1 MSTLLEQA
9 IIDAA
14 ALKETA
20 LKNAEATLIEKY
32 SKEFKDTFD
41 KLLSEQEALPAD
53 PTAAPLPIGGD
64 IGMPVGAEEPLKGI
78 PSAFL
83 EGDDDEVVE
92 INFDQLT
99 KQEQPSMEPA
109 VDASLSPEVP
119 AAQAPVEAAPMMEGL
134 EDAILDQILEM
145 YDAGGK
151 FDGMNDDDL
160 TLAEMEVDPEAAH
173 QEELEEELEET
184 VDARVVQAQL
194 AVSNGEAQLGT
205 KKSALAKAQAQA
217 AQAEVAQSK
226 KATAV
231 PAAPTGALAGLS
243 EDMVNDLAERLKVDL
258 KGKITDG
265 YTGSNRPEEIKQK
278 NVALAASRDDDNAE
292 EYEAAKARVADLEES
307 VKTLTKENK
316 SLKNKESSSSK
327 NLEEFKDIVVT
338 LKEHIEQ
345 ISVSNAKL
353 LYTNKVLVNASL
365 NERQKNNIVESISRA
380 ESVSEAKTI
389 FETLQSSVQS
399 VQDRTPKSLSEA
411 LNRGQSPFM
420 ARPKTQTH
428 NVSDRMRIL
437 AGIKN
442 SD

>member
-20 LKNAEATLIEKY
+20 LKNAEAALIEKY

-53 PTAAPLPIGGD
+53 PAAAPLPIGGD

-99 KQEQPSMEPA
+99 KQEQPSMEPV

-119 AAQAPVEAAPMMEGL
+119 AAQAPTEAAPMMEGL

-145 YDAGGK
+145 YDAGGS
-151 FDGMNDDDL
+151 FDGMSDDDL
-160 TLAEMEVDPEAAH
+160 SLAEMEVDPEAAH

-184 VDARVVQAQL
+184 VDARVVQAQQAVAKQEAALGL
-194 AVSNGEAQLGT
+194 A
-205 KKSALAKAQAQA
+205 KSGLAKAQAQA
-217 AQAEVAQSK
+217 GQAVVAQAKEPPKTS
-226 KATAV
+226 T
-231 PAAPTGALAGLS
+231 APTGEVGGLS
-243 EDMVNDLAERLKVDL
+243 EDAINDLAERLKVDL

-265 YTGSNRPEEIKQK
+265 YLGSNKPEEKKQVD
-278 NVALAASRDDDNAE
+278 VALAASRDDDNAE
-292 EYEAAKARVADLEES
+292 EYEAAIQRVSDLEES

-316 SLKNKESSSSK
+316 TLKNKESSSSK
-327 NLEEFKDIVVT
+327 NLHEFKDIVLI
-338 LKEHIEQ
+338 LKEHIEE

-353 LYTNKVLVNASL
+353 LYTNKVLGNASL

-380 ESVSEAKTI
+380 ESVFEAKTI

-399 VQDRTPKSLSEA
+399 VQDKTPKSLSEA
-411 LNRGQSPFM
+411 LNRGQSLFI

>member
-1 MSTLLEQA
+1 
-9 IIDAA
+9 
-14 ALKETA
+14 
-20 LKNAEATLIEKY
+20 
-32 SKEFKDTFD
+32 
-41 KLLSEQEALPAD
+41 
-53 PTAAPLPIGGD
+53 
-64 IGMPVGAEEPLKGI
+64 MPVGAEEPLKGI

-119 AAQAPVEAAPMMEGL
+119 AVQAPTEAAPMMEGL

-145 YDAGGK
+145 YDAGGS
-151 FDGMNDDDL
+151 FDGMSDDDL

-184 VDARVVQAQL
+184 VDARVVQAQQ
-194 AVSNGEAQLGT
+194 AVAKGEAALGT
-205 KKSALAKAQAQA
+205 AKSALAKAQAQA
-217 AQAEVAQSK
+217 AQAEVVQSK
-226 KATAV
+226 NATAV
-231 PAAPTGALAGLS
+231 PAAPAAPTGALAGLS

-265 YTGSNRPEEIKQK
+265 YMGSNKPEEKKQVD
-278 NVALAASRDDDNAE
+278 VALAASRDDHNAE
-292 EYEAAKARVADLEES
+292 EYEAAIQRVSDLEES

-327 NLEEFKDIVVT
+327 NLEEFKDIVLT

-353 LYTNKVLVNASL
+353 LYTNKVLGNVSL

-399 VQDRTPKSLSEA
+399 VQDKTPKSLSEA
-411 LNRGQSPFM
+411 LNRGQSLFM

>member
-1 MSTLLEQA
+1 
-9 IIDAA
+9 
-14 ALKETA
+14 
-20 LKNAEATLIEKY
+20 
-32 SKEFKDTFD
+32 
-41 KLLSEQEALPAD
+41 
-53 PTAAPLPIGGD
+53 
-64 IGMPVGAEEPLKGI
+64 
-78 PSAFL
+78 
-83 EGDDDEVVE
+83 
-92 INFDQLT
+92 
-99 KQEQPSMEPA
+99 
-109 VDASLSPEVP
+109 
-119 AAQAPVEAAPMMEGL
+119 
-134 EDAILDQILEM
+134 
-145 YDAGGK
+145 
-151 FDGMNDDDL
+151 
-160 TLAEMEVDPEAAH
+160 MEVDPEAAH

-353 LYTNKVLVNASL
+353 LYTNKVLGNASL

>member
-20 LKNAEATLIEKY
+20 LKNAEAALIEKY

-41 KLLSEQEALPAD
+41 KLLSEQEVAPVDPA
-53 PTAAPLPIGGD
+53 AAMPPM
-64 IGMPVGAEEPLKGI
+64 GMPPVASEEPLKGV

-109 VDASLSPEVP
+109 VDATLSPEAPAVQVP
-119 AAQAPVEAAPMMEGL
+119 AEAAPMMEGL

-145 YDAGGK
+145 YDAGGNW
-151 FDGMNDDDL
+151 DGASDESLD
-160 TLAEMEVDPEAAH
+160 LAEMEVDPEAAH
-173 QEELEEELEET
+173 QEELEEEGP
-184 VDARVVQAQL
+184 VDNRVIQAQQ
-194 AVSNGEAQLGT
+194 AVAKQEAALGT
-205 KKSALAKAQAQA
+205 AKSALAKAQAQA
-217 AQAEVAQSK
+217 GQAAVAQANQASK
-226 KATAV
+226 PATTTA
-231 PAAPTGALAGLS
+231 TGGLSGLS
-243 EDMVNDLAERLKVDL
+243 EDMINDLAERLKVDL

-265 YTGSNRPEEIKQK
+265 YMGSSVPEEEKQNNIAK
-278 NVALAASRDDDNAE
+278 AASRDDENAA
-292 EYEAAKARVADLEES
+292 EYKAAKARVADLEES

-316 SLKNKESSSSK
+316 ALKSKDSATFK
-327 NLEEFKDIVVT
+327 NLQEYKDIVLT
-338 LKEHIEQ
+338 LKEHIEE

-365 NERQKNNIVESISRA
+365 NERQKNTIVESISRA

-399 VQDRTPKSLSEA
+399 VQDKTPKSLSEA

>member
-20 LKNAEATLIEKY
+20 LKNAEAALIEKY

-41 KLLSEQEALPAD
+41 KLISEQEALPAD
-53 PTAAPLPIGGD
+53 PAAAPLPIGGD
-64 IGMPVGAEEPLKGI
+64 VGIPVGAEEPLKGI

-109 VDASLSPEVP
+109 VDASLSPDVP
-119 AAQAPVEAAPMMEGL
+119 AVQAPAEAVPMMEGL

-145 YDAGGK
+145 YDAGHHY
-151 FDGMNDDDL
+151 DGQSDDDL
-160 TLAEMEVDPEAAH
+160 SLSEMEVDPEAAH
-173 QEELEEELEET
+173 QEELEEEA
-184 VDARVVQAQL
+184 VDARVIQAQQAVAKKEAELGL
-194 AVSNGEAQLGT
+194 A
-205 KKSALAKAQAQA
+205 KSGLAKAQAQA
-217 AQAEVAQSK
+217 GQAAVAQAKEPSK
-226 KATAV
+226 T
-231 PAAPTGALAGLS
+231 PAAPTGAMAGLS
-243 EDMVNDLAERLKVDL
+243 EEMVNDLAERLKVDL

-265 YTGSNRPEEIKQK
+265 YMGSNRPEEKKQ
-278 NVALAASRDDDNAE
+278 NDVALAASRDDDKAE

-316 SLKNKESSSSK
+316 ALKGKEVATSK
-327 NLEEFKDIVVT
+327 NLQEFKDIVLT
-338 LKEHIEQ
+338 LKEHIEE

-399 VQDRTPKSLSEA
+399 VQDKTPKSLSEA

>member
-20 LKNAEATLIEKY
+20 LKNAEAALIEKY

-53 PTAAPLPIGGD
+53 PAAAPLPIGGD
-64 IGMPVGAEEPLKGI
+64 IGMPVGAEEPFKGI

-119 AAQAPVEAAPMMEGL
+119 AAQAPAEAAPMMEGL

-145 YDAGGK
+145 YDAGGS
-151 FDGMNDDDL
+151 FDGMSDDDL

-173 QEELEEELEET
+173 QEELEEEES
-184 VDARVVQAQL
+184 VDNRVIQAQKGV
-194 AVSNGEAQLGT
+194 ADAQSKL
-205 KKSALAKAQAQA
+205 AQAQGA
-217 AQAEVAQSK
+217 AALAAKE
-226 KATAV
+226 KATSKTSTTSTTST
-231 PAAPTGALAGLS
+231 APTGALAGLS

-265 YTGSNRPEEIKQK
+265 YMGSNKPEEKKQVD
-278 NVALAASRDDDNAE
+278 VALAASRDDHNAE
-292 EYEAAKARVADLEES
+292 EYEAAKARVSDLEES

-316 SLKNKESSSSK
+316 ALKNKESSSSK
-327 NLEEFKDIVVT
+327 NLEEFKDIVLT

-353 LYTNKVLVNASL
+353 LYTNKVLGNVSL

-399 VQDRTPKSLSEA
+399 VQDKTPKSLSEA